1 MRNKKVI
8 IGIVAVLAI
17 ILIFAVPKI
26 VSSISESRKEAKL
39 EELREEADRLTVQ
52 GQYLEATEVLKEMN
66 AIMEGR
72 DYTRDP
78 DPELTFELEREAESG
93 SLFEQL
99 EFSGINVLWGSIT
112 GDLVGEITN
121 NGNIG
126 VEGYFGIYFY
136 DDAGNITYTRDS
148 IPIPG
153 DGIRPGETVSFSV
166 PVNEF
171 KYSSY
176 KVQDST
182 IGEMD

>member
-1 MRNKKVI
+1 MKSKKVL
-8 IGIVAVLAI
+8 IGISVLVVLA
-17 ILIFAVPKI
+17 LIFIVPKT
-26 VSSISESRKEAKL
+26 VSKFNESRKEAKL
-39 EELREEADRLTVQ
+39 EELREEADKLTVQ
-52 GQYLEATEVLKEMN
+52 GEYLEATEVLKEMN

-78 DPELTFELEREAESG
+78 DPELTFELERRAESG
-93 SLFEQL
+93 SLFGQL

-166 PVNEF
+166 PVNKFE
-171 KYSSY
+171 YSSY